1 MNAQVREAGRALEAA
16 LEAVK
21 EFDSPVLTAADRA
34 ELDKIARRVAERLA
48 ALNLEERRLS
58 LQ

>member
-1 MNAQVREAGRALEAA
+1 MNTKVKQAGQALEAA

-21 EFDSPVLTAADRA
+21 EFDSPMLSAADRA
-34 ELDKIARRVAERLA
+34 VLDKIARRVAKRLA
-48 ALNLEERRLS
+48 VLSLEERRLS

>member
-21 EFDSPVLTAADRA
+21 EFDSPVLTDADRA
-34 ELDKIARRVAERLA
+34 VLDKIARRVAKRLA
-48 ALNLEERRLS
+48 ALSLEERRLA